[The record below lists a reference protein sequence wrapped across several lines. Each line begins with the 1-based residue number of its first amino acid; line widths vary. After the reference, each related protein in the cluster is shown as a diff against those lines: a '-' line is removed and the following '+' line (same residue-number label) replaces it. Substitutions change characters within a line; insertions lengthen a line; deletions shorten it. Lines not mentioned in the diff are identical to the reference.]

1 MNKRVDHRLGL
12 LEQYVETHT
21 IRTSDFFDII
31 DCFLTCCAKYVDER
45 TMEQIEQETNR
56 LFLTHLGGTSD
67 EWGWRE
73 YRAIKAMS
81 DEDLI
86 KVIQKHLS

>member
-1 MNKRVDHRLGL
+1 MHRFSRRLKPL
-12 LEQYVETHT
+12 QQYAEAHT

-56 LFLTHLGGTSD
+56 LFIANIGQTRD
-67 EWGWRE
+67 EWSWRE
-73 YRAIKAMS
+73 FRAIKEMS
-81 DEDLI
+81 DEDLMN
-86 KVIQKHLS
+86 VIQKHLS